1 MTRRLRGATHR
12 CRAGELATFSHDRW
26 LISVPDFAHA
36 ARREARPGWGRRW
49 GGWTVQPLRPTD
61 PRHQLSGRSPI
72 DFPRARAQRCRK
84 RRVRGGTRCA
94 RRPIIDL
101 IVFSASYTLW
111 CNENVKT
118 NRIMDRMRA
127 LEFCDWCFRGRWRRQ
142 VKVKIGILGPAGG
155 PAGARSVARVPGD
168 DTRPSDARD
177 WANTP
182 SCVASLLHGTDGTH
196 LGPPFAMTRR
206 VPRYAPAAHA
216 RSIALPEPPC
226 SLPARM
232 RPRPC

>member
-1 MTRRLRGATHR
+1 MVSFEAQQRSCCAGASSSCAGRRARSPSQDSSASHWD
-12 CRAGELATFSHDRW
+12 AGSASGSDTWRNRLATFSHDRW

-101 IVFSASYTLW
+101 TFFSASYTLW
-111 CNENVKT
+111 YNENVKT
-118 NRIMDRMRA
+118 NAIMDRMRA
-127 LEFCDWCFRGRWRRQ
+127 LEFCDWCSRGR
-142 VKVKIGILGPAGG
+142 
-155 PAGARSVARVPGD
+155 
-168 DTRPSDARD
+168 
-177 WANTP
+177 
-182 SCVASLLHGTDGTH
+182 
-196 LGPPFAMTRR
+196 
-206 VPRYAPAAHA
+206 
-216 RSIALPEPPC
+216 
-226 SLPARM
+226 
-232 RPRPC
+232 